1 MGADRTGHKSL
12 FAAFS
17 SEKEAGF
24 FFEKKSQTHFFVC
37 RGAGSAFA
45 AKKVVWSACL
55 GAVMRYFCIALT
67 ALVLGAAALTPGAL
81 PPPAYQAMARNILA
95 QLVAIDST
103 HAQGSLTAARA
114 VAQRA
119 IAAGFAPADVTLV
132 APPDHPTKGNVVI
145 RLHGKGFGKPL
156 LFIGHLDVVEVDP
169 RAWSSDPF
177 RLVERGGY
185 FYGRGTEDM
194 KGEDAVLLTAL
205 IRLKQENFLPD
216 RDIIAAF
223 TADEEAGG
231 DANGVKYLFAAHR
244 NLVDSDMVLNVDDS
258 GGRLRE
264 GKRVYIGVETSEKLY
279 ATYEFSTADRG
290 GHSSLPRPDNAIYEL
305 TAALQKLAAYT
316 FPARS
321 TATTRAYFAALANLR
336 QGQESEDMKAV
347 AQAVPDRAAAARLSR
362 DPEWNALLRTTCVA
376 TMIDGGQGESAL
388 PNRAH
393 ATIQCRLLPGETPE
407 QTRAT
412 LTRVVG
418 DPGVKIATDLP
429 IDPSPETP
437 PTQAILARYKQAADA
452 VWPNS
457 VVIPEMAAGASDSV
471 YARLAGLPSYLS
483 STIFIEDS
491 RAHARDE
498 RVLVQAFDEA
508 GEYAYHLLKVMSAR

>member
-1 MGADRTGHKSL
+1 MVVYAKPIDPHKICLRGVQARPLQGPPVAAETVTGWPAGGGMRARVLHGL
-12 FAAFS
+12 WIAA
-17 SEKEAGF
+17 GL
-24 FFEKKSQTHFFVC
+24 V
-37 RGAGSAFA
+37 
-45 AKKVVWSACL
+45 
-55 GAVMRYFCIALT
+55 ALSGQAT
-67 ALVLGAAALTPGAL
+67 ALSPGAE
-81 PPPAYQAMARNILA
+81 PPAQYKAMARDILG

-103 HAQGSLTAARA
+103 HAHGSLVAAQA
-114 VAQRA
+114 MAQRA
-119 IAAGFAPADVTLV
+119 LAAGFAAQDVTVV

-145 RLHGKGFGKPL
+145 RLHGKGLAKPL

-169 RAWSSDPF
+169 KAWSSDPF
-177 RLVERGGY
+177 KLVERDGY

-194 KGEDAVLLTAL
+194 KGDDAVMLTAL
-205 IRLKQENFLPD
+205 IRLKQNGFVPD
-216 RDIIAAF
+216 RDIILAL

-231 DANGVKYLFAAHR
+231 DADGVQYLFAKHR
-244 NLVDSDMVLNVDDS
+244 NLVESGLVLNVDDS
-258 GGRLRE
+258 GGRIRD

-290 GHSSLPRPDNAIYEL
+290 GHSSLPRPDNAIYQM
-305 TAALQKLAAYT
+305 TAALQKLAAFS
-316 FPARS
+316 FPAHT
-321 TATTRAYFAALANLR
+321 TATTRAYFAALSKLQR
-336 QGQESEDMKAV
+336 GQDSEDMLAV
-347 AQAVPDRAAAARLSR
+347 SQPMPDPAAAARLSR

-393 ATIQCRLLPGETPE
+393 ATIQCRLIPGETPE
-407 QTRAT
+407 QTYAT
-412 LTRVVG
+412 LTRIVA
-418 DPGVKIATDLP
+418 DPGVKIVTDLP

-437 PTQAILARYKQAADA
+437 PTPAILARYKLAADR

-457 VVIPEMAAGASDSV
+457 VIIPEMAAGASDSV

-498 RVLVQAFDEA
+498 RVLTQAFDEA
-508 GEYAYHLLKVMSAR
+508 VEYGYQLLKVMSAA

>member
-1 MGADRTGHKSL
+1 MILRAGYFGICVLSAL
-12 FAAFS
+12 LLAA
-17 SEKEAGF
+17 
-24 FFEKKSQTHFFVC
+24 
-37 RGAGSAFA
+37 RP
-45 AKKVVWSACL
+45 
-55 GAVMRYFCIALT
+55 
-67 ALVLGAAALTPGAL
+67 AAALTPGAQ
-81 PPPAYQAMARNILA
+81 PPPAYKAMARDILA
-95 QLVAIDST
+95 QLIAIDST
-103 HAQGSLTAARA
+103 HAHGSLKAAEA
-114 VAQRA
+114 VAGIAR
-119 IAAGFAPADVTLV
+119 AAGFAPADVTVV

-145 RLHGKGFGKPL
+145 RLHGRGLAKPI
-156 LFIGHLDVVEVDP
+156 LFIGYLDVVEVDP
-169 RAWSSDPF
+169 KAWSTDPF
-177 RLVERGGY
+177 KLVERDGY

-205 IRLKQENFLPD
+205 IRLKQEHFVPD
-216 RDIIAAF
+216 RDVIAAF

-231 DANGVKYLFAAHR
+231 DADGVEYLFAKHR
-244 NLVDSDMVLNVDDS
+244 DLVESDMVLNVDDE
-258 GGRLRE
+258 GGQIRD
-264 GKRVYIGVETSEKLY
+264 GKRIDIGVETSEKLY

-305 TAALQKLAAYT
+305 TTALQKLAAFQ
-316 FPARS
+316 FPAR
-321 TATTRAYFAALANLR
+321 TTQTTRAYFSAVSALR
-336 QGQESEDMKAV
+336 QGQESADMKAV
-347 AQAVPDRAAAARLSR
+347 AKAVPDPAAVARLSR

-407 QTRAT
+407 QTLAT
-412 LTRVVG
+412 LTRIVA
-418 DPGVKIATDLP
+418 DPGVKIVTDEP

-437 PTQAILARYKQAADA
+437 PTADILARYTRAADR

-457 VVIPEMAAGASDSV
+457 VLIPEMAAGASDSV
-471 YARLAGLPSYLS
+471 YARLAGKPSYLS

-508 GEYAYHLLKVMSAR
+508 VEYGYQMVRVMSEK

>member
-1 MGADRTGHKSL
+1 MHRLAFFL
-12 FAAFS
+12 ALLAA
-17 SEKEAGF
+17 
-24 FFEKKSQTHFFVC
+24 T
-37 RGAGSAFA
+37 SA
-45 AKKVVWSACL
+45 
-55 GAVMRYFCIALT
+55 RALS
-67 ALVLGAAALTPGAL
+67 PGAE
-81 PPPAYQAMARNILA
+81 PPPAYQAMARDILA

-103 HAQGSLTAARA
+103 HAHGSLVAAQAVAARA
-114 VAQRA
+114 L
-119 IAAGFAPADVTLV
+119 AAGFAPADVVVV
-132 APPDHPTKGNVVI
+132 APPNHPTKGNVVI
-145 RLHGKGFGKPL
+145 RLHGKGMGKPL
-156 LFIGHLDVVEVDP
+156 LFIGHLDVVEVDAK
-169 RAWSSDPF
+169 AWTSDPF

-205 IRLKQENFLPD
+205 IRLKQTGFVPD
-216 RDIIAAF
+216 RDIIVAF

-231 DANGVKYLFAAHR
+231 DADGVEYLFAAHR
-244 NLVDSDMVLNVDDS
+244 KLVDADLVLNVDDS
-258 GGRLRE
+258 GGRIRD

-305 TAALQKLAAYT
+305 TAALQKLAAFQ
-316 FPARS
+316 FPAR
-321 TATTRAYFAALANLR
+321 TTETTRAYFAALAQLR
-336 QGQESEDMKAV
+336 AGQERADLLAV
-347 AQAVPDRAAAARLSR
+347 ARVVPDAAAAARLSR

-407 QTRAT
+407 QTLAT
-412 LTRVVG
+412 LGQVVG
-418 DPGVKIATDLP
+418 DAGVKIVTDLP

-437 PTQAILARYKQAADA
+437 PTPAILARYTRAADM

-471 YARLAGLPSYLS
+471 YARLAGVPSYLS

-498 RVLVQAFDEA
+498 RILIQAFDEA
-508 GEYAYHLLKVMSAR
+508 GEYAFQLVKVMSGR